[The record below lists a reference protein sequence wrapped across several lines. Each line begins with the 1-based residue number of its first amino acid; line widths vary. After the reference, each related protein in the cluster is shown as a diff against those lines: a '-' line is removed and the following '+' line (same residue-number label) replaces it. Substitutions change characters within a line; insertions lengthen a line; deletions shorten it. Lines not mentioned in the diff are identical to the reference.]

1 MILENYYT
9 ELESI
14 TSLDSW
20 DLLKQLNPL
29 NEKLE
34 GELEECIIIERK
46 ILAFSINKGD
56 LSPKTKRVDISGKAH
71 SYPNHELFTDKEI
84 DYIKFR
90 LDKVANVWIKGRYS
104 HVLWSISK
112 NNEYAKISIDCYLAI
127 IDSLIIAFD
136 SKQLNKVDDYL
147 ECLLFLGEKT
157 KIDVQTIKEKAFELL
172 NLQKLPNYLKSHIL
186 GLALNSKLIKSREL
200 EFVLNDILNWVELKS
215 EGSFF
220 LNQTILNY
228 AILLSERLHKSSKKY
243 NILLAEN
250 QDLIINQHPD
260 EKDFIRYISFGEK
273 AKFYKKACDIE
284 NYESCLQE
292 YTRLKNKFE
301 LGRFESRL
309 PDKETEILNEYLN
322 HRSEIILKMPI
333 DDILTYFASGD
344 DLLMRVE
351 TLDNITEKAFKN
363 SFHQFC
369 STSTFDINS
378 NHKRTSIDETKE
390 NERFR
395 NYTVYFNISVF
406 PIIIK
411 VFAFGI
417 INGKI
422 SYHSVFNYLQN
433 NSWYGQKFPRG
444 NYDRDIDDKSTWL
457 SLFAPGLHDYFS
469 QLEWALIMAKD
480 NIQNYILCIDSL
492 TTKFEGALR
501 DFIRLLGGT
510 TTIEKRG
517 ELQEQLLEELLQNRI
532 ITEQFTPEDITLF
545 KYVFTAR
552 GWNIRNNVAH
562 CFYPYS
568 NYSFDK
574 ATLVFLCILRLGK
587 YKLKSKDDSKNE

>member
-1 MILENYYT
+1 
-9 ELESI
+9 
-14 TSLDSW
+14 
-20 DLLKQLNPL
+20 
-29 NEKLE
+29 
-34 GELEECIIIERK
+34 
-46 ILAFSINKGD
+46 
-56 LSPKTKRVDISGKAH
+56 
-71 SYPNHELFTDKEI
+71 
-84 DYIKFR
+84 
-90 LDKVANVWIKGRYS
+90 
-104 HVLWSISK
+104 
-112 NNEYAKISIDCYLAI
+112 
-127 IDSLIIAFD
+127 
-136 SKQLNKVDDYL
+136 
-147 ECLLFLGEKT
+147 
-157 KIDVQTIKEKAFELL
+157 
-172 NLQKLPNYLKSHIL
+172 
-186 GLALNSKLIKSREL
+186 
-200 EFVLNDILNWVELKS
+200 
-215 EGSFF
+215 
-220 LNQTILNY
+220 
-228 AILLSERLHKSSKKY
+228 
-243 NILLAEN
+243 
-250 QDLIINQHPD
+250 
-260 EKDFIRYISFGEK
+260 
-273 AKFYKKACDIE
+273 
-284 NYESCLQE
+284 LQE

-322 HRSEIILKMPI
+322 NRSEIILKMPI
-333 DDILTYFASGD
+333 DDILTYFALGD
-344 DLLMRVE
+344 DLLMSE
-351 TLDNITEKAFKN
+351 ATLDNITEKAFKN

-378 NHKRTSIDETKE
+378 NHKRTSQEETKE

-406 PIIIK
+406 PIIMK

-433 NSWYGQKFPRG
+433 NTWFGQKFPRG
-444 NYDRDIDDKSTWL
+444 NNDRDIDDKSTWL

-469 QLEWALIMAKD
+469 QLEWAVLMAKD
-480 NIQNYILCIDSL
+480 NLQNYILCIDSL

-587 YKLKSKDDSKNE
+587 YKLRSKDDNKNK